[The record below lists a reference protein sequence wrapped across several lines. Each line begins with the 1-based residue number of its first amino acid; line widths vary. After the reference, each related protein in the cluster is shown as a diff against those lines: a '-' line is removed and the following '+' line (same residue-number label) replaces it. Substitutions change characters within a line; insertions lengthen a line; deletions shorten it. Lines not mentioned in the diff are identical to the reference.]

1 MNPVIAIVGRPNV
14 GKSTLFNYLTRSRSA
29 LVADEPGVTRD
40 RQYGEGNFDDHHFI
54 VIDTGGIESVA
65 MTDQYLANS
74 TAPSPA
80 PDTVELHTQSLF
92 SLMLAQV
99 AAAVH
104 EADIIFWVVDA
115 RTGPTGLDQRI
126 AEQLR
131 TLNKTIYLV
140 VNKADGL
147 APEIACA
154 EFYTL
159 GLTHLFP
166 TAANQGQGVRALL
179 ETALADFPVVPEE
192 EISPATADS
201 AIKVAIIGR
210 PNVGK
215 STLVNRILGEERV
228 LVYDAPGTTR
238 DSVFIPFQRH
248 DKEYVLIDTAGV
260 RRRRSISETVEK
272 FSVVK
277 TLQAIAAA
285 NVVVFVV
292 DARQNLADQDL
303 HLLGFVLDAGRALVI
318 AVNKWDGLSAADR
331 QAVQRSLDRRL
342 QFVTFAR
349 IHYISALHGSAVGTL
364 FPAINEAYRS
374 ATRKLVTGQLTE
386 VLEQAIAAHQPPA
399 VQGRRIKLRYA
410 HAGGSNPP
418 VIVIHGNQTESLPDS
433 YIRYLAN
440 FFRDK
445 LRLVGTP
452 LRIQLKS
459 GDNPYKDKKNQLT
472 PRQVERRR
480 RLMTHVKS
488 KK

>member
-1 MNPVIAIVGRPNV
+1 MYPVIAIVGRPNV

-40 RQYGEGNFDDHHFI
+40 RQYGEGHFHDQTFI
-54 VIDTGGIESVA
+54 VIDTGGIEA
-65 MTDQYLANS
+65 AAITGHDLANPATQTS
-74 TAPSPA
+74 APS
-80 PDTVELHTQSLF
+80 TVELHSQSLF
-92 SLMLAQV
+92 SLMWSQV
-99 AAAVH
+99 AAAVR
-104 EADIIFWVVDA
+104 EADILFWVVDA
-115 RTGPTGLDQRI
+115 RAGPTPSDQRI

-140 VNKADGL
+140 VNKADGM

-154 EFYTL
+154 EFYSL
-159 GLTHLFP
+159 GFTHLFP
-166 TAANQGQGVRALL
+166 TAANQGQGVGALL
-179 ETALADFPVVPEE
+179 EAALANFPVNAEE
-192 EISPATADS
+192 VTPTTAES

-248 DKEYVLIDTAGV
+248 DKNYVLIDTAGV
-260 RRRRSISETVEK
+260 RRRRSISDTVEK

-285 NVVVFVV
+285 NVVVFVI

-303 HLLGFVLDAGRALVI
+303 HLLGFVLDAGRALVL
-318 AVNKWDGLSAADR
+318 AVNKWDGLPETDR
-331 QAVQRSLDRRL
+331 QAVKRSLDRRL

-349 IHYISALHGSAVGTL
+349 IHYISALHGSSVGTL

-386 VLEQAIAAHQPPA
+386 ILEQAVAAHQPPA

-410 HAGGSNPP
+410 HPGGSNPP
-418 VIVIHGNQTESLPDS
+418 VIVIHGNQTDALPDS